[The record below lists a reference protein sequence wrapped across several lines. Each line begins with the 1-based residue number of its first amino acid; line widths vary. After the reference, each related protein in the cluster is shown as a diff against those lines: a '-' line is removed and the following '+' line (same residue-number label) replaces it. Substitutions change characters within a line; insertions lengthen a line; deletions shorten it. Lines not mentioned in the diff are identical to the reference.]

1 MMNRKQTRGVAL
13 IMALSVMLLLSVA
26 LMKTFENRSVETV
39 HLANTLHQF
48 QSETVSRSVLR
59 AVLLTIQSKGLLF
72 VLRNK
77 EQWQDVPIFLNEGQ
91 YFRIKSI
98 RSIDHL
104 FNLNRR
110 FRADDPSLDLFRNI
124 VNQKLNDDDRLWETN
139 EKTTDD
145 ITSILGAINDWIDAD
160 DLPDT
165 EFLYNYE
172 AYYDLSPEY
181 RVKNRAFDFLSE
193 VNLIP
198 PFQETGF
205 TAQELR
211 DSFRIY
217 AIEKDSNKLSIDINV
232 CSVEEAASFLEL
244 LVDIPEYAN
253 LYDYRGT
260 IVDILEERDAELE
273 GEGKGP
279 GSLEPGPRFMPLYD
293 RKNSDW
299 EQRLTSA
306 AIKLNESEKA
316 LFSDRTHLLHI
327 KLSVTTQ
334 RVTVPAQAIVEVE
347 YISENRLDIKG
358 FKILE
363 FDMQAL

>member
-59 AVLLTIQSKGLLF
+59 AVLLTIQTKGLLF

-110 FRADDPSLDLFRNI
+110 FRADDPGLRLFRNI
-124 VNQKLNDDDRLWETN
+124 INQKQEDDPLAIEQ
-139 EKTTDD
+139 TTDD
-145 ITSILGAINDWIDAD
+145 VATILGAINDWIDPD
-160 DLPDT
+160 NLPDT

-172 AYYDLSPEY
+172 EYYDLNPEY
-181 RVKNRAFDFLSE
+181 RVKNRGFDFLSE

-198 PFQETGF
+198 PFQEIGF
-205 TAQELR
+205 TAHELR

-232 CSVEEAASFLEL
+232 CSLEEAASFLEL

-279 GSLEPGPRFMPLYD
+279 GSLEPGPRFMPLYN
-293 RKNSDW
+293 RENSDW

-316 LFSDRTHLLHI
+316 LFSARTHLLHI

-347 YISENRLDIKG
+347 YIGENRLDIKG

-363 FDMQAL
+363 FDMQAF